1 MLWVGWGT
9 RTTWELFVG
18 LKLILWPSQTGLD
31 ISWASMK
38 NICFLSAQTQLEIV
52 ETQSW
57 TAVTGLWAFLP
68 ATPPPSP
75 PPLDMKSRSCFVFF
89 FVFFSEMSIW
99 YVVYNTSKHMNKC
112 EHMLCRNWGCCVNCP
127 RSFFSFWSFLHRVFN
142 ICLFNIN
149 KNTEH
154 FNTHFWFL

>member
-75 PPLDMKSRSCFVFF
+75 PPLDMKSRSCFVF
-89 FVFFSEMSIW
+89 VFFFFFQKCLYGMLSITHPNIW
-99 YVVYNTSKHMNKC
+99 TNV
-112 EHMLCRNWGCCVNCP
+112 
-127 RSFFSFWSFLHRVFN
+127 N
-142 ICLFNIN
+142 ICFAETEVVVWTVQGHFFFILKFPPSCLQHLFIQ
-149 KNTEH
+149 H
-154 FNTHFWFL
+154 Q